1 MPRGP
6 ARILSSLLPLALVSL
21 ASCAPEATP
30 TPTLSWDRALPP
42 SDVLTA
48 PAARGLRVV
57 RGIIHLHSV
66 YSHDACDNDPR
77 PGGKGNAPCAQH
89 LRQGLCQTR
98 QDFALLT
105 DHATHMV
112 EAPFA
117 DLLLREPGDDAV
129 AEDGELTA
137 SRLRCDEGSGA
148 PGHKVL
154 LAPGGENALMPVALR
169 RHLADTEAERR
180 ARMTAETPEAV
191 AAFHKAGG
199 LVLVPHGESRSLPLL
214 RALSDA
220 GLDGMEI
227 YNLHANIDP
236 RIRADHLGLAPL
248 GAAEGLIPWLNDR
261 PPAEGGPQPDL
272 ALLGFLEDNRAQLGR
287 YDTLLGEGRR
297 LHPVLGSDIHENA
310 VKQLLTDGERGDSYR
325 RLMRS
330 FSNHLLVPAGGAL
343 QPEDL
348 RQALRQGRGY
358 GAFEVFGTPVGLD
371 YHADT
376 PAGLLEIGGAARAP
390 ATLRLFAPRPTLPPG
405 ASPAPAQGPVLRLRI
420 LRVAPQ
426 ATEAVEVA
434 SLQVSDAA
442 GGAAEL
448 RHVATAPGAYRA
460 EVRIT
465 PRHLLPLLGEDADRA
480 RFQREYPYLYT
491 GPIYVSP

>member
-6 ARILSSLLPLALVSL
+6 APILSSLLPLALCAAL
-21 ASCAPEATP
+21 CACAPEGVMTAP
-30 TPTLSWDRALPP
+30 AWDRTLPG
-42 SDVLTA
+42 SEVLDA
-48 PAARGLRVV
+48 PAARGLRAV

-66 YSHDACDNDPR
+66 YSHDACDGDPR
-77 PGGKGNAPCAQH
+77 PGGQGNAPCALH

-129 AEDGELTA
+129 TEDGELTA
-137 SRLRCDEGSGA
+137 SRLRCDERSGA
-148 PGHKVL
+148 AGHRVL
-154 LAPGGENALMPVALR
+154 LAAGGENALMPVALR

-199 LVLVPHGESRSLPLL
+199 LVLVPHGESRPLPLL
-214 RALSDA
+214 RALADA

-248 GAAEGLIPWLNDR
+248 GAAEGLIPWLSDR
-261 PPAEGGPQPDL
+261 PPAEGGPEPDL

-297 LHPVLGSDIHENA
+297 LHPVLGSDIHENS
-310 VKQLLTDGERGDSYR
+310 VRQLLTDGERGDSYR

-330 FSNHLLVPAGGAL
+330 FSNHLLVPAGGEV
-343 QPEDL
+343 QPG
-348 RQALRQGRGY
+348 ALREAIQKGRGY

-371 YHADT
+371 YRADT
-376 PAGLLEIGGAARAP
+376 AAGVVEIGGAARGP
-390 ATLRLFAPRPTLPPG
+390 ATLRLVAPRPPLPRG
-405 ASPAPAQGPVLRLRI
+405 VPAGQGPLVRLRI

-434 SLQVSDAA
+434 SLQVGEA
-442 GGAAEL
+442 GDAAEL
-448 RHVATAPGAYRA
+448 RHVAAAPGAYRA
-460 EVRIT
+460 EVRIV
-465 PRHLLPLLGEDADRA
+465 PRHLFPLLGEDVDRA
-480 RFQREYPYLYT
+480 RFQREYPYVYT